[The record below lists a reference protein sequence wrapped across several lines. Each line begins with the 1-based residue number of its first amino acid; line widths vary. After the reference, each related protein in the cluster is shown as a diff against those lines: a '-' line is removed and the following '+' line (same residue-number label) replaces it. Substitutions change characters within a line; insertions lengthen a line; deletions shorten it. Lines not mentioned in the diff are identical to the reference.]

1 MASTNE
7 LYDELISEW
16 RKGTLLASCSAQL
29 SWDEQTYLPPGG
41 VPHRAEQMSLLAGL
55 VHERFTAPRLGELIG
70 ELEQKND
77 LGDADGPR
85 RANLREARRRYDRAT
100 KLPKKLVEEISRVTS
115 LAQHNW
121 IEARKKSHFE
131 TFRPW
136 LQQVVAL
143 KREEAAALG
152 SGSGVAYDAL
162 LDDYEPGAKTAD
174 VARVFA
180 GLRKDLVPLVQAIHQ
195 AKTRPNPEILTR
207 RYPKDAQRS
216 FATGAA
222 TAIGFRF
229 DEGRLDESAHPFCTG
244 IGPGDCRLTTRYDEH
259 HFPGAF
265 FGVLHEAGHGIYE
278 QGLDRST
285 YGTPIGDAA
294 SLGVHESQS
303 RMWENFVGRSRA
315 FWTHFYPKAQT
326 TFPEALGGVGRD
338 DFYGAVND
346 VRPSFIRVEAD
357 EVTYNLHIMIRFELE
372 QRLIGGDLQPADVP
386 AAWNKAYAESL
397 GITPPNDAQGCL
409 QDVHWSAGLLGYF
422 PTYALGNMYAAQLFE
437 AARRSLGDLDALFAK
452 GDFTPLREWLNTN
465 VHRYGR
471 QYLPSRLVE
480 RITGEPLSH
489 RPLVTHL
496 KTKFESIYRL

>member
-1 MASTNE
+1 MP
-7 LYDELISEW
+7 SE
-16 RKGTLLASCSAQL
+16 
-29 SWDEQTYLPPGG
+29 
-41 VPHRAEQMSLLAGL
+41 
-55 VHERFTAPRLGELIG
+55 
-70 ELEQKND
+70 
-77 LGDADGPR
+77 
-85 RANLREARRRYDRAT
+85 
-100 KLPKKLVEEISRVTS
+100 
-115 LAQHNW
+115 
-121 IEARKKSHFE
+121 
-131 TFRPW
+131 
-136 LQQVVAL
+136 
-143 KREEAAALG
+143 
-152 SGSGVAYDAL
+152 
-162 LDDYEPGAKTAD
+162 
-174 VARVFA
+174 
-180 GLRKDLVPLVQAIHQ
+180 
-195 AKTRPNPEILTR
+195 
-207 RYPKDAQRS
+207 S
-216 FATGAA
+216 FARSAA

-244 IGPGDCRLTTRYDEH
+244 IGPGDCRLTTRYNEH

-278 QGLDRST
+278 QGLDRSAF
-285 YGTPIGDAA
+285 GTPIGDAA

-315 FWTHFYPKAQT
+315 FWTHFYPQAQS
-326 TFPEALGGVGRD
+326 TFPEALGKVGRD
-338 DFYGAVND
+338 EFYGAVND

-386 AAWNKAYAESL
+386 AAWNKAYTESL
-397 GITPPNDAQGCL
+397 GITPPNDSQGCL

-489 RPLVTHL
+489 RPLVNHL
-496 KTKFESIYRL
+496 KSKFESIYRR